1 MTMDLDLTQA
11 ETVEITISE
20 CGTKIWVDI
29 DGRNQVRVYR
39 IKQLVLRDR
48 RNGGKDD

>member
-1 MTMDLDLTQA
+1 MDIDLTKA
-11 ETVEITISE
+11 EVVEITISDD
-20 CGTKIWVDI
+20 GTKIWVDI
-29 DGRNQVRVYR
+29 DGPNRVRVYR